1 MVGYCKTTRCLRSY
15 LLDYFGEHHT
25 GGCGNCSNCTGEFVQ
40 TDITTEAQKILSGV
54 ARIQKRWPGGLG
66 VVALVQMLRGA
77 KDQKTLER
85 GLDQF
90 PTYGIMRDVPPQR
103 HAPLPGCIAGAGL
116 PGRNRR

>member
-1 MVGYCKTTRCLRSY
+1 M
-15 LLDYFGEHHT
+15 
-25 GGCGNCSNCTGEFVQ
+25 
-40 TDITTEAQKILSGV
+40 

-103 HAPLPGCIAGAGL
+103 MAPLPGALQEQATW
-116 PGRNRR
+116 PKPAMSSRSSP